1 MDAVVAASTVLFGV
15 PLMLVADPV
24 STIEAPSTSSGDA
37 FRNVKRRQAA
47 EIPAA
52 DIGHQYVDAAGLDRH
67 AVVQAIQLVRLV
79 SAGYSELGLPFMQY
93 HMPT

>member
-37 FRNVKRRQAA
+37 FRNVKSAPVTLRKASSDEA
-47 EIPAA
+47 
-52 DIGHQYVDAAGLDRH
+52 
-67 AVVQAIQLVRLV
+67 LVMAP
-79 SAGYSELGLPFMQY
+79 SG
-93 HMPT
+93 